1 MEPGGQEAPDTHVC
15 GKCGAEFDTQ
25 EELDRH
31 VEEEHGEGE
40 GSASR

>member
-1 MEPGGQEAPDTHVC
+1 MQPENQEAPDKHIC

-31 VEEEHGEGE
+31 VEEVHGEEE
-40 GSASR
+40 GSGRG